1 MTRLRSSALSRASMS
16 ASALAL
22 SLALSLPSGAAHA
35 QTAPTQTA
43 PTQTAPAKDNTVVVV
58 TGFRKAY
65 ADAIRTKRDSIEIV
79 DSINSDGLGRF
90 PDLNVGEAIQRIPGV
105 QLNREADSRNATISL
120 RGLPGTFARTTLN
133 GGGFA
138 DPILSSATNTA
149 STPLGAFD
157 SDIFSSIAVVKS
169 PDASDMAGGLSGNV
183 DLRIAPALSRK
194 EGKFLKASEEYDTL
208 GKLSSPSLT
217 FGINHHFSPDLAV
230 FGVIAYKSEKFRRDS
245 ISVNTWANALSPA
258 QVGNQKGAGGNP
270 VYDALVASL
279 PSGVPAAVY
288 YPSQVRQFSRN
299 NVGHLLSGA
308 AGFEWKSGENWTL
321 GATAF
326 YTERNLDQGTND
338 LQYINT
344 DAGKA
349 SLNAD
354 GSAKSSSMSATSKIV
369 HFTDLGAPFVVD
381 TPNGPRAYIN
391 SFSAENVAT
400 YDSTRSEPAKESTW
414 SVNPSFEFHN
424 DAWRFRGEATLSRAE
439 VLANQIELDVVQ
451 NPYTNSKGG
460 NGNLASVFTGG
471 DDLSNAVYALTTP
484 NTTHISAGGY
494 PVASAANQATQAG
507 DALGNKFGVSG
518 TNGHADNSLN
528 ALQLDGERFL
538 SDGGLFS
545 SVQFGVRYEADRY
558 ESTGSRNSSLGAQTQ
573 NITSA
578 MVHTEPATKAF
589 FDGNAAGMNTNWYQ
603 ADVNGILAAITPID
617 TTQLPAQ
624 YTMTSDDG
632 VFLTPYGV
640 VNNYWDPNYWN
651 NNFSNE
657 NDIASAYLMANFK
670 SHVFSIPVRG
680 NLGVRYEDTQNRIVA
695 LDCVN
700 CDKSTATA
708 PLPVNHSMTTRT
720 YKNHYDYALPS
731 LIVAA
736 DLTDK
741 LVMRFAAY
749 STYVRPQPR
758 DTVPTTGVLS
768 PEPTNTV
775 PTTYYT
781 NPAYTV
787 TLGATNLKPYT
798 SDSFDLSLE
807 WYNRPGG
814 LVALD
819 VFQKKVKGYIGAITD
834 ASVLCP
840 SSGLING
847 VDYGLGALSIQNGQC
862 VSANTFVDSSGNQVH
877 ALVNASGQ
885 TNYTTPL
892 TVNGVEFNV
901 QQNLDFLPGFWKNFG
916 GAFNYSYTT
925 VSGRDPSGAK
935 LTLPGVSK
943 NNLNLIGYYETKK
956 FGVRLVYNYRGK
968 YDLAAGN
975 SFVGDARTVMA
986 RSQLDASASY
996 HINKMWTVSLDGFN
1010 LTDATR
1016 AEYENDPMLPRRIDY
1031 DGRTYE
1037 VTLRANF

>member
-1 MTRLRSSALSRASMS
+1 MTRLRSSALSRTSMS
-16 ASALAL
+16 ASALTL
-22 SLALSLPSGAAHA
+22 TLALAGAAQA
-35 QTAPTQTA
+35 QTATPA
-43 PTQTAPAKDNTVVVV
+43 PSARDDTVVVV

-138 DPILSSATNTA
+138 DPILGSATNAA

-194 EGKFLKASEEYDTL
+194 EGKFFKLSEEYDTL
-208 GKLSSPSLT
+208 GKLASPSLT
-217 FGINHHFSPDLAV
+217 FGVNHHFSPDLAV

-245 ISVNTWANALSPA
+245 ISVNTWANQLGAI
-258 QVGNQKGAGGNP
+258 QVGNQKKAGQNP
-270 VYDALVASL
+270 VYDAL
-279 PSGVPAAVY
+279 AAQYPGGIY

-308 AGFEWKSGENWTL
+308 AGFEWNANANWKL
-321 GATAF
+321 GASGF

-344 DAGKA
+344 DAGK
-349 SLNAD
+349 
-354 GSAKSSSMSATSKIV
+354 GSNSALSSSSKVV
-369 HFTDLGAPFVVD
+369 HFTQLGTPYTVD
-381 TPNGPRAYIN
+381 TPNGTRAYIN
-391 SFSAENVAT
+391 SFTAENVAT

-414 SVNPSFEFHN
+414 SFNPTLSFHN
-424 DAWRFRGEATLSRAE
+424 DAWRLDGEATISRAE

-451 NPYTNSKGG
+451 NPYKNLSGL
-460 NGNLASVFTGG
+460 NGNVASVYTGG
-471 DDLSNAVYALTTP
+471 DDLSNAVYSLTTP
-484 NTTHISAGGY
+484 NTTHISPGGY

-518 TNGHADNSLN
+518 TNGHADNILN
-528 ALQLDGERFL
+528 AVQLDAERFL
-538 SDGGLFS
+538 PDGGFFS
-545 SVQFGVRYEADRY
+545 SVQFGLRYEQGRY
-558 ESTGSRNSSLGAQTQ
+558 KSTGSRNSSLGTQTQ
-573 NITSA
+573 NITPD
-578 MVHTEPATKAF
+578 MVHAEPATKDF
-589 FDGNAAGMNTNWYQ
+589 FDGNAQGMNSNWFQ
-603 ADVNGILAAITPID
+603 ADVNQILAAITPVD
-617 TTQLPAQ
+617 ASQLPAQ
-624 YTMTSDDG
+624 YAMTADDG

-651 NNFSNE
+651 NNFTNE
-657 NDIASAYLMANFK
+657 NDVASIYLMGKFK
-670 SHVFSIPVRG
+670 SQVFSIPVRG
-680 NLGVRYEDTQNRIVA
+680 NIGVRYEDTQNRIVA

-708 PLPVNHSMTTRT
+708 PAPVNHSMETRT

-731 LIVAA
+731 FIVAA
-736 DLTDK
+736 DLRDD
-741 LVMRFAAY
+741 LVLRFAAY

-768 PEPTNTV
+768 PEPTDTV

-781 NPAYTV
+781 NPSYNV

-819 VFQKKVKGYIGAITD
+819 VFEKKIKGYIGPITD
-834 ASVLCP
+834 ANVLCP
-840 SSGLING
+840 SDGKING
-847 VDYGLGALSIQNGQC
+847 VDYGLGNLTISNGQC
-862 VSANTFVDSSGNQVH
+862 LSSNTFPDSSGTNVQATVR
-877 ALVNASGQ
+877 VSGQ
-885 TNYTTPL
+885 TNLTPL
-892 TVNGVEFNV
+892 TVDGVEFNI

-925 VSGRDPSGAK
+925 VSGKDPSGAK

-943 NNLNLIGYYETKK
+943 NNLNLIGYYETKT

-975 SFVGDARTVMA
+975 TFVGDARTVMA

-996 HINKMWTVSLDGFN
+996 HINKMWTVSVDGFN

-1037 VTLRANF
+1037 ITLRANF